1 MYAEAEKAAASSGGD
16 WEIHHQ
22 VGLCH
27 VFLKQYGDA
36 EASFLAANAIA
47 KHDATYVQL
56 SKLFALQDKHRA
68 AADVLGE
75 ALEYSPESPELLTA
89 LGLLHLRLHENLK
102 AFELLGASLAHDPRS
117 AKTILAAG
125 SIIQDNADVDVALVK
140 YRVAAVATPHS
151 SQLWNNVGMC
161 FFAKQKYVAA
171 AACLK
176 RALFLDPFEWIIAFN
191 LGLVHL
197 ATAQYASAFHYLSAA
212 LNLKPDYAPAYMHL
226 GVTMARLNDIDNASA
241 AYDKVR
247 AVCAGLASIV
257 LSVPCLCGPPHLSTV
272 GMPFRCRQYHWR
284 LTTWC
289 T

>member
-1 MYAEAEKAAASSGGD
+1 MSSLPLAARLWCPAVPCSFLLGRHKAAIDVYAEAEKAAAASGGD

-27 VFLKQYGDA
+27 VFLKQYA
-36 EASFLAANAIA
+36 EAEAAFLAANAIA

-56 SKLFALQDKHRA
+56 SKLYALQEKHRA
-68 AADVLGE
+68 AADVLAE
-75 ALEYSPESPELLTA
+75 ALEYSPENPELLTA

-125 SIIQDNADVDVALVK
+125 SIIQDNSDVDVALVK

-161 FFAKQKYVAA
+161 FFTKQKYVAA

-226 GVTMARLNDIDNASA
+226 GVTMARLNDIDNACA
-241 AYDKVR
+241 AYDKVGE
-247 AVCAGLASIV
+247 AAAGRPGV
-257 LSVPCLCGPPHLSTV
+257 
-272 GMPFRCRQYHWR
+272 F
-284 LTTWC
+284 
-289 T
+289 